1 MELGTVGCMTTADTN
16 ATTSPV
22 DVFKALADPTRLA
35 VIERLGIGTASTSEL
50 AQPFD
55 MALPSFTQHLDV
67 LEQSGLI
74 ASYKQGRVR
83 TYRLTPDPLER
94 AGEWLGAQREHWTR
108 RFDQLDAHLMTIPNL
123 ATPLPDTSEPE
134 KEPT

>member
-1 MELGTVGCMTTADTN
+1 MTAAATTASTP
-16 ATTSPV
+16 PV
-22 DVFKALADPTRLA
+22 DVFKALADPTRMA

-50 AQPFD
+50 AEPFD

-67 LEQSGLI
+67 LERSGLV

-83 TYRLTPDPLER
+83 TYRLTPAPLER
-94 AGEWLGAQREHWTR
+94 AGEWLGAQHEHWTR
-108 RFDQLDAHLMTIPNL
+108 RFDQLDAHLMTIPSP
-123 ATPLPDTSEPE
+123 ATPHPATPHPATPHPD

>member
-1 MELGTVGCMTTADTN
+1 MTAAGTTAS
-16 ATTSPV
+16 TSPV

-50 AQPFD
+50 AEPFD
-55 MALPSFTQHLDV
+55 MALPSFTQHLEV

-83 TYRLTPDPLER
+83 TYRLTPAPLER

-108 RFDQLDAHLMTIPNL
+108 RFDQLDAHLMIIPAPAYTSHP
-123 ATPLPDTSEPE
+123 ATSNPDTSQPE
-134 KEPT
+134 TEPT

>member
-1 MELGTVGCMTTADTN
+1 LGTVDHVIAVDMTAS
-16 ATTSPV
+16 TSPV

-50 AQPFD
+50 AEPFD

-67 LEQSGLI
+67 LEQSGLV

-83 TYRLTPDPLER
+83 TYRLTPAPLER

-108 RFDQLDAHLMTIPNL
+108 RFDQLDAHLMTIPHPATAL
-123 ATPLPDTSEPE
+123 PATPHPV